1 MYSDGSERPF
11 QPKWKQLYPWTEYN
25 FDKDVVLCSYC
36 AKAEKRNYSG
46 LSTKREPAFISKE
59 FLIGR
64 RLFEKF
70 QIPEGSDCHNKAKQM
85 KILAATTEP
94 INEQSNSKL
103 VDQKRNNRQLFLK
116 FWKTCVF
123 YLDRD
128 SLYW

>member
-1 MYSDGSERPF
+1 M
-11 QPKWKQLYPWTEYN
+11 
-25 FDKDVVLCSYC
+25 LCSYC